1 MLCLW
6 SELKKTSWASL
17 WSIILVL
24 LLFFNFLSGDRLIL
38 DALIKLE
45 YYFLPI
51 LGFLEGII
59 LKILR
64 WLLRIANIGST
75 WSKMSCTCPVI
86 ACLELVLIPLICSPF
101 KWPSLKGSRCCDSKE
116 CHYLRFLPK
125 GMSSSYLQFLPKG
138 MSLSSVSTKNVSL
151 NMTAKMT
158 LDELGPAQTFQRP
171 NVKSSNRAFMLSFN

>member
-1 MLCLW
+1 MFVVW
-6 SELKKTSWASL
+6 VEKNFMSFSMEYYFSTVA
-17 WSIILVL
+17 
-24 LLFFNFLSGDRLIL
+24 FFNFLSGDRLIL

-51 LGFLEGII
+51 LGLLEGII

-101 KWPSLKGSRCCDSKE
+101 KWPSLKGSRCCDSK
-116 CHYLRFLPK
+116 
-125 GMSSSYLQFLPKG
+125 G
-138 MSLSSVSTKNVSL
+138 MSLSPVSTKRNVIILSPVSTKRNVIIFGFYQKCVIEHDCKDDIRWVRAGPNVSE
-151 NMTAKMT
+151 A
-158 LDELGPAQTFQRP
+158 
-171 NVKSSNRAFMLSFN
+171 